1 MGFLGQNFL
10 NLDRYEKLKFLY
22 LSGAFFFVI
31 SSYTVM
37 RELKDS
43 VFIYVVGR
51 SYLPTAKILSMIV
64 LIPAVLLFAYL
75 VDRMRRYRLLC
86 VYTIAFSL
94 IGLVC
99 AYLLGNPTIGLDNT
113 VSSPYRWFGWFFF
126 FFIEGYSPFIVSL
139 FWAFANS
146 VSSPNETKKYYS
158 FMVAGSKIG
167 GMLVAAISWYFFSCQ
182 YTGSIVLSSTVKHQL
197 IVASSSVLLMIVPII
212 ILWMI
217 RVVPGYRLHGY
228 EAVYKEEKAMKKAG
242 VEKTS
247 IFSGLWLLLKVPYVM
262 GIFGMIFFYEVINVI
277 LSYQRLIIA
286 DKAANDVA
294 GLSCSLFEQNFF
306 VHLFSFLISLFG
318 TTYLLRKYGERKC
331 LLFIPIATGL
341 LIVVF
346 MLFGHWHWHVLTSV
360 FVLIRSINYAV
371 SYPVRESLY
380 IPTLKEIKFKS
391 KSWIDSFGQKF
402 AKSFGS
408 TFNKIAEW
416 IFVNYG
422 ANAFV
427 SVEGGFF
434 AILITSWIA
443 VAYLLGRRYSKVIRD
458 NEIIGVSASD

>member
-1 MGFLGQNFL
+1 
-10 NLDRYEKLKFLY
+10 
-22 LSGAFFFVI
+22 
-31 SSYTVM
+31 
-37 RELKDS
+37 
-43 VFIYVVGR
+43 
-51 SYLPTAKILSMIV
+51 
-64 LIPAVLLFAYL
+64 
-75 VDRMRRYRLLC
+75 
-86 VYTIAFSL
+86 
-94 IGLVC
+94 
-99 AYLLGNPTIGLDNT
+99 LDNT

-360 FVLIRSINYAV
+360 
-371 SYPVRESLY
+371 
-380 IPTLKEIKFKS
+380 
-391 KSWIDSFGQKF
+391 GQKF

-408 TFNKIAEW
+408 TLNKIAEW